1 MKLISWNEIH
11 DEIRAY
17 VARVRCSKCEK
28 RNTRSAN
35 TVRFLYILVA
45 LSTSSRFR
53 IPIFYAS
60 STRTHI
66 YHNHL
71 RLSICHVQITLIFQQ
86 CPADT
91 FLFFI
96 MLFQFLDMQNFVRS
110 ATEIATFESPS
121 TCTRVSPV
129 VNPNVS
135 RKHFISRSK
144 RFYRIFPPLIKAS
157 DSQ

>member
-17 VARVRCSKCEK
+17 VARVRCSKYEK

-35 TVRFLYILVA
+35 IVRFLYILVA

-60 STRTHI
+60 STRTNI

-96 MLFQFLDMQNFVRS
+96 KNFSISPYAEFCTVNDWNYNVRIPFDLYTRIPRRGSNFSQTFYFSFKTFLSQFP
-110 ATEIATFESPS
+110 A
-121 TCTRVSPV
+121 
-129 VNPNVS
+129 PN
-135 RKHFISRSK
+135 
-144 RFYRIFPPLIKAS
+144 
-157 DSQ
+157 